1 MKKIALKLYLLAIAL
16 CAALPA
22 TTFAFDP
29 FVIRD
34 IRVDGIQRIEAG
46 TVFNYLPFKVGETM
60 TDEKAAQ
67 AIRALFAT
75 GFFQDVRLEV
85 EKDVLIILVEERPA
99 IAAIDFVGL
108 KEIKPDDAKK
118 SLRDTGFQ
126 EGRIFDK
133 ALLDQAEQEL
143 KRHYQSRGYYASQVT
158 TTVTPLERNRVGINF
173 AVQEGEVSK
182 IRAINFV
189 GNQVFKE
196 EDLLELI
203 TLRTPNWV
211 SWFTKNDQYSRQKLS
226 ADLDTVR
233 SFYLNRGFLDFNID
247 STQVSITPDKRDIYI
262 TINITEGEKYTVTG
276 IRFGGDML
284 VPESELQKLL
294 TLKLGESFN
303 REKLNEST
311 KAISDRLGRDGYAFA
326 NINAVPTLD
335 RDKRTAEFTIMI
347 DPGRR
352 VYVRRINVVGNNR
365 TRDEVIRREMRQ
377 LESAFYD
384 TEKIQNSRKR
394 LERTSYFSE
403 VGIETPPVQGTSDQV
418 DVTVKV
424 KEQPTGA
431 LLLGIGFSSSEKFV
445 IQGSVSQNNV
455 LGSGNSLT
463 VGANTSKVNTN
474 ISLSF
479 TDPYYTVDGV
489 SRGFDAYFRRS
500 DPTSLSLGNYRT
512 QSVGGGVRY
521 GYPVTDIDRISAGLS
536 VERTTLET
544 FASSPVSALNFVRDF
559 GNSYTSLLATA
570 GWQQD
575 SRDSAVWPTN
585 GRMQRLTSET
595 AIPPGGLHY
604 FRAIYQNQWFHS
616 FSRSLTL
623 LLNGEVGF
631 ATGYGGKPLP
641 FFKSLYAGGTGSVRA
656 YDSNSLGPRDVT
668 GTALG
673 GTRRIVGN
681 AELLFPVPG
690 QGNDRSMRLS
700 VFVDGGQVF
709 ADGAKTSLGDIRYSA
724 GAGFA
729 WNSPFGPM
737 KLSFGTPM
745 NKKEGDRIQRLQFQ
759 LGQIF

>member
-1 MKKIALKLYLLAIAL
+1 MTKIALKLYLLAVSL
-16 CAALPA
+16 LPA
-22 TTFAFDP
+22 VALAFDP

-34 IRVDGIQRIEAG
+34 IRVEGIQRIEAG

-67 AIRALFAT
+67 TIRTLFAT

-85 EKDVLIILVEERPA
+85 EKDVLILFLEERPA
-99 IAAIDFVGL
+99 IATIDFVGL
-108 KEIKPDDAKK
+108 KELKPEDTKK
-118 SLRDTGFQ
+118 SLGDSGFQ

-133 ALLDQAEQEL
+133 AMLDQAEQEI
-143 KRHYQSRGYYASQVT
+143 KRVYQSRGYYASQVT
-158 TTVTPLERNRVGINF
+158 TTVTPLDRNRVGINF
-173 AVQEGEVSK
+173 AVQEGEVAK

-196 EDLLELI
+196 QDLLELI
-203 TLRTPNWV
+203 TLRTPNWI
-211 SWFTKNDQYSRQKLS
+211 SWITKNDQYSKQKLS

-247 STQVSITPDKRDIYI
+247 STQVSITPDKLDIYI
-262 TINITEGEKYTVTG
+262 TINITEGEKYSVNG
-276 IRFGGDML
+276 IQFGGDLL
-284 VPESELQKLL
+284 VPEEDLRKLV
-294 TLKLGESFN
+294 TLKSGEPFN

-326 NINAVPTLD
+326 NVNAVPTLD
-335 RDKRTAEFTIMI
+335 RDKRTADFTIMI

-352 VYVRRINVVGNNR
+352 VYVRRINVVGNTR
-365 TRDEVIRREMRQ
+365 TRDEVVRREMRQ
-377 LESAFYD
+377 LENAFYD

-394 LERTSYFSE
+394 LERTAYFSE

-431 LLLGIGFSSSEKFV
+431 LLLGLGFSSSEKV
-445 IQGSVSQNNV
+445 VLQGSVSQNNL
-455 LGSGNSLT
+455 LGSGNSLS

-489 SRGFDAYFRRS
+489 SRGFDGYFRKS
-500 DPTSLSLGNYRT
+500 DPTSLRLGNYRT
-512 QSVGGGVRY
+512 QALGGGIRF
-521 GYPVTDIDRISAGLS
+521 GYPVTDIDRISLGLS
-536 VERTTLET
+536 TELTKLET
-544 FASSPVSALNFVRDF
+544 FPDSPQKALDFVSNYGD
-559 GNSYTSLLATA
+559 SYSTLLATA
-570 GWQQD
+570 GWLQD
-575 SRDSAVWPTN
+575 SRDSAIWPTN
-585 GRMQRLTSET
+585 GRLQRLTTET
-595 AIPPGGLHY
+595 AVPPGTLHY
-604 FRAIYQNQWFHS
+604 FRAQYQNQWFHS
-616 FSRSLTL
+616 FTRNLTL
-623 LLNGEVGF
+623 RLNGELGY

-641 FFKSLYAGGTGSVRA
+641 FFKNLYAGGATSVRG
-656 YDSNSLGPRDVT
+656 YDTNSLGPHDTT
-668 GTALG
+668 GVALG

-690 QGNDRSMRLS
+690 QGNDRSMRFS
-700 VFVDGGQVF
+700 VFMDGGQVF
-709 ADGAKTSLGDIRYSA
+709 GDGVKTSFADMRYSA

-737 KLSFGTPM
+737 KLSIGTPL
-745 NKKEGDRIQRLQFQ
+745 NKKEGDNIQRLQFQ